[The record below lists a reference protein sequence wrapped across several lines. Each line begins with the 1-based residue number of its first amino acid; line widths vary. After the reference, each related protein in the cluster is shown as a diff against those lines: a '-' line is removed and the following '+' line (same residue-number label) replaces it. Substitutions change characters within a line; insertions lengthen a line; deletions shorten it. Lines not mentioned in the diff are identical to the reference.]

1 MSVSPCPISP
11 NRDAYVT
18 RGEEILVEIG
28 NSKHWGFATR
38 EALVFSAGTL
48 KDDGIRGDASW
59 G

>member
-18 RGEEILVEIG
+18 RGEEILVEVG
-28 NSKHWGFATR
+28 NSKHLGFATR
-38 EALVFSAGTL
+38 EARVFSAGIL
-48 KDDGIRGDASW
+48 KDGGIRGDAIW